1 MDTLKVAVIGAGH
14 MGALHAG
21 KLAMLANVEVTTVVD
36 IDAARAEAV
45 AARVGARASTKLET
59 AMDSAQAAVIAVPTE
74 RHAEIVRECLPRGL
88 HLLVEKPVGRS
99 LDEADEAIRLAASH
113 RRVLQ
118 VAHIERFNPSFAA
131 VRSRIGR
138 PLFIDTERLAAFRL
152 RGADVDVVLDLMIHD
167 LDLVLALVA
176 DAEVSRVSACGF
188 SVLTGGIDIANA
200 YVEFDNGCVANLS
213 ASRVSQAPVRKLR
226 AFQHDLYASADLHA
240 GRVRYVGR
248 GESGVEQSD
257 ESYEGSDALLLQDQA
272 FVAAVRGECD
282 VAVSGH
288 DGRRALALALDVG
301 RLVRERLEGIQATTP
316 R

>member
-1 MDTLKVAVIGAGH
+1 MDTLNVAVIGAGY
-14 MGALHAG
+14 MGTLHAG
-21 KLAMLANVEVTTVVD
+21 KLAAMPRVKVSAVVD
-36 IDAARAEAV
+36 VDDARAETL
-45 AARVGARASTKLET
+45 AARVGARACATLAE
-59 AMDSAQAAVIAVPTE
+59 AIDVADAAVVAVPTE
-74 RHAEIVRECLPRGL
+74 SHAAIVRDCLPRGL
-88 HLLVEKPVGRS
+88 HLLVEKPVAGS
-99 LDEADEAIRLAASH
+99 LDEADEAIALAATH
-113 RRVLQ
+113 DRVLQ

-167 LDLVLALVA
+167 LDLVLALVG

-240 GRVRYVGR
+240 GKVRYVGR
-248 GESGVEQSD
+248 GASGVEQSE
-257 ESYEGSDALLLQDQA
+257 ESFDGSDALMAQDLA
-272 FVAAVRGECD
+272 FVAAVRGERG
-282 VAVSGH
+282 VAVTGR
-288 DGRRALALALDVG
+288 DGRRALDLALTVG
-301 RLVRERLEGIQATTP
+301 RLVQERLERIAA
-316 R
+316 RAD